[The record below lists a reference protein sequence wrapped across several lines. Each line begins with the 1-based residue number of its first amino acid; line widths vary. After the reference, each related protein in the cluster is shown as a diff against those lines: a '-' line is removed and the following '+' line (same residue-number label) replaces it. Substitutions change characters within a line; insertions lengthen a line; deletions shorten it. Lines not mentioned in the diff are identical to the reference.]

1 MKRFWFALLVAFS
14 ATAPTSVLAQTY
26 PNRTIRIV
34 VPYAPGGGVSV
45 YANLISGKL
54 SEIVKQS
61 VVVENRPGA
70 GGNVGSDVVAKSPP
84 DGYTVL
90 LHTSALASA
99 GPLNKSLTVRS
110 DQRLRAGH
118 QCDPHADD
126 RIGLAQID
134 GDDAAR
140 ADRRGQSQ
148 ARHAQLRHRAGSA
161 RRCICSPKSS
171 ITRPGST
178 SCIFPI
184 AGTRR

>member
-1 MKRFWFALLVAFS
+1 MGLALAI
-14 ATAPTSVLAQTY
+14 TLAALGGASGQSY

-99 GPLNKSLTVRS
+99 GPLYKSLEAVS
-110 DQRLRAGH
+110 K
-118 QCDPHADD
+118 
-126 RIGLAQID
+126 GLS
-134 GDDAAR
+134 GWSR
-140 ADRRGQSQ
+140 M
-148 ARHAQLRHRAGSA
+148 
-161 RRCICSPKSS
+161 
-171 ITRPGST
+171 
-178 SCIFPI
+178 
-184 AGTRR
+184 